1 MLDAALS
8 GLFLLAIGQAVILAA
23 AQLSARQPEMRT
35 ANRLLSALLLVF
47 SAILGHA
54 WLGLN
59 HLYQQYPHSA
69 LAIVTLGLAVGPL
82 LYLYL
87 RAMLSDQ
94 PLGRRALLHFAPFVV
109 ATLAMLP
116 FYLRPAGEKL
126 AWMRQWDGWPWY
138 LTLAG
143 LAKLAILLLYI
154 RASHRLIR
162 RVPADSELVHG
173 LRRLMRIW
181 LASGALSI
189 AALAL
194 AVTGAD
200 AKLPLSG
207 DAVDGIALMLFV
219 FATAFT
225 AMRLP
230 LGYRP
235 RPLPPE
241 PPPTAQPKPRYAGSQ
256 LSTTDRDAF
265 LARLTACME
274 HEQPYRN
281 GELKLDELA
290 AQVAMTP
297 HELSQL
303 INESAGAN
311 FADYLNRHRVEALKS
326 ALHDPLQ
333 ASASILD
340 LALAAGFNSKSA
352 MNRAFKKHTGLTP
365 GEFRSQ
371 SETPA

>member
-1 MLDAALS
+1 MLNSILS
-8 GLFLLAIGQAVILAA
+8 WLFLLAIGQGALLAISL
-23 AQLSARQPEMRT
+23 LSTRQPEMRT
-35 ANRLLSALLLVF
+35 ANRLLSALLLIF

-59 HLYQQYPHSA
+59 HLYSAYPHSS

-87 RAMLSDQ
+87 HAMLSDQ
-94 PLGRRALLHFAPFVV
+94 LLGRRAWLHFAPFVV
-109 ATLAMLP
+109 ATLAMTP
-116 FYLRPAGEKL
+116 FYLRSAEEKL

-154 RASHRLIR
+154 RASYRLIQ
-162 RVPADSELVHG
+162 RVPADSDLVHG

-181 LASGALSI
+181 LVSAALSVV
-189 AALAL
+189 ALAML
-194 AVTGAD
+194 IAD
-200 AKLPLSG
+200 AELPVSG
-207 DAVDGIALMLFV
+207 DAVDGISLMLFV

-235 RPLPPE
+235 RTLPP
-241 PPPTAQPKPRYAGSQ
+241 PPPPKPRYAGNR
-256 LSTTDRDAF
+256 LSTADRDAF
-265 LARLTACME
+265 LARLAACME
-274 HEQPYRN
+274 RDQPYRN
-281 GELKLDELA
+281 GELKLEELA

-303 INESAGAN
+303 INEHCGAN
-311 FADYLNRHRVEALKS
+311 FADYLSGHRVEALKS
-326 ALHDPLQ
+326 ALRDPRR
-333 ASASILD
+333 AGDTILD
-340 LALAAGFNSKSA
+340 LALASGFNSKSA
-352 MNRAFKKHTGLTP
+352 MNRVFKKHTGMTP

-371 SETPA
+371 AIAAA